1 LGPLLLKVELV
12 IRIVDRLVMVVVML
26 VAIGFIQVALS
37 IALFRR
43 LLAIADELE
52 KVLLMLDG
60 NVFLQTD
67 VVRSLASTVAILQ
80 EPTICCILCTS
91 ERFLIV
97 EPTVVLGDTDDLLGN
112 QEVEDLLPSY
122 VLSSASLVSNK
133 FSYGR
138 QNLYRLRNSGRLLE
152 TVARLHSSI
161 RISSLIEVF
170 KDLLKGFS

>member
-12 IRIVDRLVMVVVML
+12 VRIVDTLIVVVVML
-26 VAIGFIQVALS
+26 MAIGFIQVDLS

-52 KVLLMLDG
+52 QVLLSLDG

-80 EPTICCILCTS
+80 EPTICCTLCTS
-91 ERFLIV
+91 ERFLII
-97 EPTVVLGDTDDLLGN
+97 EPTVVLGDFDDLLIN
-112 QEVEDLLPSY
+112 QEVEDLSPSY

-133 FSYGR
+133 LSYGR
-138 QNLYRLRNSGRLLE
+138 QNLYRLRNSRRLLAP
-152 TVARLHSSI
+152 VARSQSLI
-161 RISSLIEVF
+161 RIASSIEVF
-170 KDLLKGFS
+170 KDLLKGVS